1 MKMVRERHTKRDEL
15 VPVPGR
21 QAHSGILVGMGNVN
35 RMILDHG
42 GMVIY
47 VGEGEGS

>member
-21 QAHSGILVGMGNVN
+21 QAHSGILVGMGNGN
-35 RMILDHG
+35 KMRDILDYG
-42 GMVIY
+42 DLFW
-47 VGEGEGS
+47 